1 MDSRKLKSTLVLNG
15 YSVDRLLVLL
25 KEHDVIMS
33 RSAWFKKSR
42 GDSEFTRKEIEALTH
57 VLGLDQENMIDIFF
71 KEEVS

>member
-15 YSVDRLLVLL
+15 YSIDKLLELL
-25 KEHDVIMS
+25 EQYDVHMS

-57 VLGLDQENMIDIFF
+57 ALNLNKADMMDIFF
-71 KEEVS
+71 KDEVS